1 MKHAHLTI
9 GKGNIKGKM
18 NNEAIIK
25 ARIILRLVSAVMKA
39 TIKIMRTI
47 ILTSR

>member
-1 MKHAHLTI
+1 MRHTNSTT

-18 NNEAIIK
+18 NNEAIIN
-25 ARIILRLVSAVMKA
+25 ARIILPLISAVMKA

-47 ILTSR
+47 ILTSG